1 MEPGIHL
8 VHKPAGPTSAE
19 VLRDVLAK
27 HPGGRARACH
37 GGTLDPFASGL
48 LLVLSGGATRL
59 FELLHAAPKRYL
71 AEVRWGVE
79 THSGDLY
86 GVEVARGDRSGLSP
100 EALDGALT
108 NFLGW
113 TDQVPPTTSA
123 KKVDGEPAYKRV
135 HRGEAVS
142 LPPSRVYLHS
152 ARWELHL
159 LPEASFLSVVCRGGF
174 YVRALAR
181 DLGRALGARAHLG
194 NLRRSDIGPW
204 QDPGAG
210 AEPWPLVRAAAA
222 LPWATSRT
230 LTDREVGEL
239 RRDRPIPRGVE
250 EPPWWRPPSDFPLDP
265 APPVVGVHL
274 GRAIYLLNRSG
285 DALVARTLLPGG
297 I

>member
-8 VHKPAGPTSAE
+8 VHKPAGPTSAD

-48 LLVLSGGATRL
+48 LLVLTGGATRL
-59 FELLHAAPKRYL
+59 FDLLHAAPKRYF

-123 KKVDGEPAYKRV
+123 KKIDGEPAYKKV

-152 ARWELHL
+152 ARWESHD
-159 LPEASFLSVVCRGGF
+159 LPEASFLTVTCRGGF

-210 AEPWPLVRAAAA
+210 PEPWPLVRGAAA
-222 LPWATSRT
+222 LPWATSRK
-230 LTDREVGEL
+230 LTDQEVGEL
-239 RRDRPIPRGVE
+239 RKDRPIPLGAE
-250 EPPWWRPPSDFPLDP
+250 APPRWRPPSDFPLDP
-265 APPVVGVHL
+265 PPPVIGMHL
-274 GRAIYLLNRSG
+274 GKAIYLLHRNG
-285 DALVARTLLPGG
+285 DLLEGRTLLPGG

>member
-8 VHKPAGPTSAE
+8 VHKPAGPTSAD
-19 VLRDVLAK
+19 VLRDALAQE
-27 HPGGRARACH
+27 PGGRARACH

-48 LLVLSGGATRL
+48 LLVLTGGATRL
-59 FELLHAAPKRYL
+59 FDFLHVAPKRYF

-79 THSGDLY
+79 THSGDAL
-86 GVEVARGDRSGLSP
+86 GEPVTRGDPSTLSP
-100 EALDGALT
+100 EALDGALA

-113 TDQVPPTTSA
+113 TEQVPPSTSA
-123 KKVDGEPAYKRV
+123 KKIGGEPAYKKV

-152 ARWELHL
+152 ARWESHH
-159 LPEASFLSVVCRGGF
+159 LPEASFLSITCRGGY

-194 NLRRSDIGPW
+194 ELRRSWIGPW

-210 AEPWPLVRAAAA
+210 VHPWPLARGANA
-222 LPWATSRT
+222 LPWAFGRI
-230 LTDREVGEL
+230 LTDWEVGEL
-239 RRDRPIPRGVE
+239 RRDRPIARGE
-250 EPPWWRPPSDFPLDP
+250 LEPPRWRVPDDFPLDP
-265 APPVVGVHL
+265 PPPILGLHL
-274 GRAIYLLNRSG
+274 GKLIYLLTRS
-285 DALVARTLLPGG
+285 AESLVPKTILPGG